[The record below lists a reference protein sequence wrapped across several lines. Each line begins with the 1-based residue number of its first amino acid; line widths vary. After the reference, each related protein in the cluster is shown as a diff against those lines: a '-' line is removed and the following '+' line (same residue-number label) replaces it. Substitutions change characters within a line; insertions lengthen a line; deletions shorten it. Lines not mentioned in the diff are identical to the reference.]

1 MNSMG
6 YTINQLAKLA
16 GVSVRTLHHYDAIG
30 LLQPSYRQPNGYR
43 QYNQAQLTRLQQIL
57 FFRELDFPLAD
68 IQRMLTSPYFDP
80 VIALEDQ
87 KKLIQLKRARLN
99 KLLRTITTTI
109 THMNNNSTQDQ
120 NEMYDVFKDEDV
132 EQYQDEVKQR
142 WGNTAAYAQSQA
154 RVSTM
159 TKQEMEQLKAD
170 GKKHTQALA
179 DAMPKGIAHPDVQ
192 ALIAQSHKGV
202 NVFYDCNLE
211 MFRHLGKMYVEDPRF
226 TAYYEKCAPGLAQF
240 VHEAIDY
247 YCDHQA

>member
-1 MNSMG
+1 MG

-30 LLQPSYRQPNGYR
+30 LLQPSHRQTNGYR
-43 QYNQAQLTRLQQIL
+43 QYDQAELTRLQQVL

-68 IQRMLTSPYFDP
+68 IQRMLASPYFDP

-109 THMNNNSTQDQ
+109 THMNNNTTQDQ
-120 NEMYDVFKDEDV
+120 SEMYDAFKDEAV
-132 EQYQDEVKQR
+132 QQYQDEVKQR
-142 WGNTAAYAQSQA
+142 WGNTTAYAQSQA
-154 RVSTM
+154 RVSKM

-192 ALIAQSHKGV
+192 DLIAKSHQGV
-202 NVFYDCNLE
+202 NFFYECDSE
-211 MFRHLGKMYVEDPRF
+211 MFRNLGKMYVEDPRF
-226 TAYYEKCAPGLAQF
+226 TAYYEKFAPGLAQF

-247 YCDHQA
+247 YCDHKRFAV